1 MDARKIFPDFRD
13 EWVVHRDDALLVID
27 KPAGIPSQAAD
38 PAHPDDVV
46 TRLKAFGEPYLGVH
60 QRLDQDT
67 SGVMVFTRAREQN
80 AAIAGQFEG
89 RHVEKRYIACVTG
102 WPKGKDRI
110 TLREKLVSEKD
121 KKPKLAVTHV
131 QVKKRQGPRALLEL
145 VLETGRMHQARVQL
159 AHAGAPIAGDT
170 LYGGEY
176 APRLLLHAQA
186 ISFAHPSSKKRV
198 TYSAPVPHDFEAW
211 LTEGASREGMPSDA
225 RVFSN
230 ALERA
235 ILRRY
240 TLGHSEGDTAFRLV
254 HGEGD
259 GLPGLVVDAYGDHLV
274 AEFHLDDDASFRDR
288 VLDRLA
294 ALGFDGV
301 YVKRRPRQANTL
313 VDTRRDE
320 LAPREP
326 VRGSAAPE
334 EFAVLE
340 NGIAYLVRLGDGL
353 STGIFLDQRENRA
366 RVRGLSGGL
375 RVANLF
381 SYTCAFSVA
390 AALGG
395 AVSTASVDASMV
407 ALERGRANMLHLGL
421 LPSDAHTFHAE
432 DSFAW
437 LARMARRGQKFDLI
451 VLDPPSYSK
460 TRSRRFVAADDYPEL
475 VSSALAV
482 LDRGGRILACTN
494 HRGISPGRFRK
505 LVAKGAETARRQ
517 VRQMKDLALP
527 REFPVAAG
535 GEPHMK
541 SVLLSLE

>member
-1 MDARKIFPDFRD
+1 VDARKIFPDFRD